1 MPGVDFVVVDP
12 RDPAA
17 REALGEYLTEV
28 AERIAEPAVN
38 MSELDDVGDF
48 VMPSG
53 AFLVI
58 VDGQNP
64 IGCGGVRTI
73 APAIGEIKRMWVRR
87 ERRGEGLG
95 KELLGALEAASW
107 NLGHRVLRLD
117 TNHSLVEAIRLYE
130 SRGYRTIARYNDNPD
145 ATQFYEKRLR
155 GSI

>member
-1 MPGVDFVVVDP
+1 MVDP

-73 APAIGEIKRMWVRR
+73 APAIG
-87 ERRGEGLG
+87 
-95 KELLGALEAASW
+95 
-107 NLGHRVLRLD
+107 D
-117 TNHSLVEAIRLYE
+117 SLVEAIRLYE